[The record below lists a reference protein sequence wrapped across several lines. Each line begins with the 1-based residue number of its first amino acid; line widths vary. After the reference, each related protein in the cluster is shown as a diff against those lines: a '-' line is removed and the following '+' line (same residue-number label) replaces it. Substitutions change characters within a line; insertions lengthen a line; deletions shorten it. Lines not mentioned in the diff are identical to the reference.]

1 MAGQVLNY
9 NLPIYSKT
17 AQSLISNHLGIH
29 SCRPWDEPG
38 GGGIH
43 GTFFSTPPLMIVLPC
58 RMYKSIPDPTVQ
70 ISALEMFL

>member
-1 MAGQVLNY
+1 MAEQVLNY

-43 GTFFSTPPLMIVLPC
+43 GTFFSTPPLMIVLRC
-58 RMYKSIPDPTVQ
+58 SVNRAFQ
-70 ISALEMFL
+70 NF